1 MENESGDE
9 VVQPGESSP
18 TEAYEPPAIAW
29 QQPFDMR
36 EGLASACGKIAGSG
50 PSECDT
56 TPAS

>member
-1 MENESGDE
+1 MVNESGDE
-9 VVQPGESSP
+9 VVKPGPVSP
-18 TEAYEPPAIAW
+18 SEAYEPPGIVW